1 MFTAVGVCVRQL
13 FAMITVLFSA
23 GEKTATAIQHL
34 AIWGEETAGAFADQ
48 ARIDRTAN
56 RLALEDAARTK
67 AKSYATSPV
76 VEDIAVKAKK
86 VAAVP
91 AAA

>member
-1 MFTAVGVCVRQL
+1 MFTSVGVCVRQL

-23 GEKTATAIQHL
+23 GEKTATAIEHL

-56 RLALEDAARTK
+56 LLALEDAARTK
-67 AKSYATSPV
+67 AATYAHSATV

-86 VAAVP
+86 AA
-91 AAA
+91 

>member
-23 GEKTATAIQHL
+23 GEKTATAIEHL

-67 AKSYATSPV
+67 AASYAYTAPV
-76 VEDIAVKAKK
+76 VEDITAKVKK
-86 VAAVP
+86 AA
-91 AAA
+91 